1 MNEAPKPENEAGAAA
16 VMHDSADAEIAA
28 LAASEARF
36 RVLSESSPSG
46 VFHCNALGECTYT
59 NGRLQRMFGL
69 DSQDFNGEGWVKRI
83 HPEDISRVY
92 QGWRECTAYGTE
104 FNAEFRVQLPGGT
117 VRFFRARA
125 RPVTDVKERTLGFV
139 GSVEDVTDERLT
151 LDRLK
156 TSQDRLRTL
165 YEATPAM
172 MHSIDVQGRLTTV
185 SDLWL
190 AKLGYSREEVTGRK
204 STDFLTPES
213 GARAQNS
220 VLPDFFKRGYMEDVE
235 YQMVTRTGEV
245 LDVLMSAILERD
257 EVGHPLRSLAVTQDV
272 TARRR
277 AERALFEERQR
288 LAYLVEGTRA
298 GTWEWNVQT
307 GETRFNEQWAQIVGY
322 RLDELDDVSMQ
333 AWYDRAHPVDLERS
347 EEILK
352 RHYARELPTY
362 ECEVRLRH
370 RGGHWV
376 WVLSRGRVQT
386 WTDDGKPEWMFGVDI
401 EITALKDQEEALRK
415 SQTFL
420 NRAGEVAGVGGWELD
435 LASGALVWS
444 DETYR
449 IYGVKIGQPPLKD
462 VWQFLSPDG
471 QHAVRHALRAAIR
484 DGKSWDLEH
493 SVIRAGGEIVWVR
506 SLGAVE
512 CEDGHPARLVGT
524 LQDIT
529 EARRLRAEL
538 AEQHELLRVTLQ
550 SIADAV
556 ITTDSAGRVV
566 WLNPVAERMTGWS
579 NPEAHDQPLAS
590 VFHLVDEATRQPVA
604 CGLPTQ
610 WPEEKP
616 VKLAERALL
625 LSRNGEEF
633 GIDDT
638 ASPMRNGEGRVLGAV
653 LVFRDVS
660 EQRRRS
666 GEMNYRATHDA
677 LTGLVNRAEFETR
690 LRRVLQDA
698 CDNHSE
704 HALLCID
711 LDQFKSVNDACGHA
725 VGDELLK
732 QVGRLFTES
741 IRHRDTPARLGG
753 DEFAVILEH
762 CSLEQAQRLAQEIC
776 DRTSHLRFNHDGRN
790 FSIGASIGLV
800 PVHASWASAQ
810 EILKAAD
817 ASCFAAKEAG
827 RGRVHTWFDT
837 DTAVIARQDGVLWS
851 SRIEKA
857 LADNRFVLQ
866 AQHICPLGAE
876 VAAGM
881 AELLVRMVDEEGA
894 LLLPGA
900 FFPAAERFNLVSR
913 IDRWVLRETLE
924 RIHAGSG
931 LDSFP
936 VLSLNLS
943 GESIGDRAFHR
954 YALDLLAQ
962 AGPRACQRICL
973 EIAESTALGNMA
985 DTSAFIRQAR
995 PLGVKV
1001 ALDRFGVGA
1010 SSFHYLAE
1018 LSVDYLKIDG
1028 QFIRGMIDDELHE
1041 AAVRSFVDVARIVGL
1056 KTIALHVDNP
1066 QVLTRL
1072 RDLGVDYAQGFLIH
1086 RPVLVWR

>member
-1 MNEAPKPENEAGAAA
+1 MNETAEGA
-16 VMHDSADAEIAA
+16 EE

-36 RVLSESSPSG
+36 RELSESSPSG

-59 NGRLQRMFGL
+59 NGRFQRMFGL
-69 DSQDFNGEGWVKRI
+69 GSQDFSGEGWVKRI

-104 FNAEFRVQLPGGT
+104 FNAEFRVQSSGGA
-117 VRFFRARA
+117 VRFLRARA
-125 RPVTDVKERTLGFV
+125 RPVTGVPGRTLGFV
-139 GSVEDVTDERLT
+139 GSVEDVTDERHI

-172 MHSIDVQGRLTTV
+172 LHSIDVQGHLTTV

-190 AKLGYSREEVTGRK
+190 AKLGYTRSEVIGRK

-213 GARAQNS
+213 REHAQNK
-220 VLPDFFKRGYMEDVE
+220 VLPDFFQRGCMEDVE
-235 YQMVTRTGEV
+235 YQMVTRTGGV

-257 EVGHPLRSLAVTQDV
+257 PLGRPLRSMAVTQDV

-277 AERALFEERQR
+277 AERALLEERQR
-288 LAYLVEGTRA
+288 LAYLVEGTHA

-307 GETRFNEQWAQIVGY
+307 NETRFNEQWALIVGY

-333 AWYDRAHPVDLERS
+333 AWYDRAHPADLERS

-352 RHYARELPTY
+352 RHYARELPAY

-370 RGGHWV
+370 RDGRWV

-386 WTDDGKPEWMFGVDI
+386 WTVDGKPEWMFGVDI
-401 EITALKDQEEALRK
+401 EITKLKDQEEELRK
-415 SQTFL
+415 S
-420 NRAGEVAGVGGWELD
+420 
-435 LASGALVWS
+435 
-444 DETYR
+444 
-449 IYGVKIGQPPLKD
+449 
-462 VWQFLSPDG
+462 
-471 QHAVRHALRAAIR
+471 
-484 DGKSWDLEH
+484 
-493 SVIRAGGEIVWVR
+493 
-506 SLGAVE
+506 
-512 CEDGHPARLVGT
+512 
-524 LQDIT
+524 
-529 EARRLRAEL
+529 
-538 AEQHELLRVTLQ
+538 HELLRVTLQ

-556 ITTDSAGRVV
+556 ITTDSEGRVV
-566 WLNPVAERMTGWS
+566 WLNPVAEQMTGWS
-579 NPEAHDQPLAS
+579 NPQAHGLS
-590 VFHLVDEATRQPVA
+590 LGRVFHLVDETTRQPVA
-604 CGLPTQ
+604 CDLPTQ

-625 LSRNGEEF
+625 LSRDGEEF
-633 GIDDT
+633 GVDDT

-698 CDNHSE
+698 GDNHGE
-704 HALLCID
+704 HALLYID
-711 LDQFKSVNDACGHA
+711 LDEFKPVNDVCGHA

-741 IRHRDTPARLGG
+741 IRHRDTLARLGG

-762 CSLEQAQRLAQEIC
+762 CSLEQAQRLAQQIC
-776 DRTSHLRFNHDGRN
+776 DRTGQLRLNHDGRN

-800 PVHASWASAQ
+800 PVRASWVVAG
-810 EILKAAD
+810 ELLKAAD
-817 ASCFAAKEAG
+817 ASCLAAKKAG
-827 RGRVHTWFDT
+827 RGRVHTWLDS
-837 DTAVIARQDGVLWS
+837 DAAVIARQGQMQWS
-851 SRIEKA
+851 SRIERA
-857 LADNRFVLQ
+857 LEDNRFVLH
-866 AQHICPLGAE
+866 AQRIGALGAE
-876 VAAGM
+876 VAGGL

-900 FFPAAERFNLVSR
+900 FLPAAERFNLASR
-913 IDRWVLRETLE
+913 IDRWVLRDTVE
-924 RIHAGSG
+924 RIQAGSG

-936 VLSLNLS
+936 SLSINLS
-943 GESIGDRAFHR
+943 GQSIGDRAFQRH
-954 YALDLLAQ
+954 ALDLLAR
-962 AGPRACQRICL
+962 AGSGVCQRICF
-973 EIAESTALGNMA
+973 EIAEATALGNMA
-985 DTSAFIRQAR
+985 DTAVFVQQAR
-995 PLGVKV
+995 TLGVKV
-1001 ALDRFGVGA
+1001 ALDRFGTGA
-1010 SSFHYLAE
+1010 GSFHYLEE

-1028 QFIRGMIDDELHE
+1028 QLIRGLLDHQLHE
-1041 AAVRSFVDVARIVGL
+1041 AAVRSFVEVARIVGV
-1056 KTIALHVDNP
+1056 KTIALHVDDP

-1072 RDLGVDYAQGFLIH
+1072 RCLGVDYAQGFLVH
-1086 RPVLVWR
+1086 RPAPVDESMGCQVSNAF

>member
-1 MNEAPKPENEAGAAA
+1 MNEAPTPENEAGT
-16 VMHDSADAEIAA
+16 AA

-59 NGRLQRMFGL
+59 NGRCQRMFGL
-69 DSQDFNGEGWVKRI
+69 ESRDFRGEEWVKRI
-83 HPEDISRVY
+83 HPEDISRVH
-92 QGWRECTAYGTE
+92 QGWRECRAYGTE
-104 FNAEFRVQLPGGT
+104 FNAEFRVQLPGGAI
-117 VRFFRARA
+117 RFLHARA
-125 RPVTDVKERTLGFV
+125 RPVTDVMGRALGFV
-139 GSVEDVTDERLT
+139 GTVEDVTGERLT

-156 TSQDRLRTL
+156 TSQHRLRTL

-172 MHSIDVQGRLTTV
+172 MHSIDVQGRLTAV
-185 SDLWL
+185 SDLWV
-190 AKLGYSREEVTGRK
+190 AKLGYTREEVAGRK

-213 GARAQNS
+213 SARAQNS
-220 VLPDFFKRGYMEDVE
+220 VLPEFFKRGYMEDVE

-257 EVGHPLRSLAVTQDV
+257 EIGRPLRSLAVTQDV

-288 LAYLVEGTRA
+288 LAYLVEGTHA

-347 EEILK
+347 EEVLK
-352 RHYARELPTY
+352 RHYARELPAY

-386 WTDDGKPEWMFGVDI
+386 WTEEGKPEWMFGVDI
-401 EITALKDQEEALRK
+401 EITALKDQQEALRT
-415 SQTFL
+415 S
-420 NRAGEVAGVGGWELD
+420 
-435 LASGALVWS
+435 
-444 DETYR
+444 
-449 IYGVKIGQPPLKD
+449 
-462 VWQFLSPDG
+462 
-471 QHAVRHALRAAIR
+471 
-484 DGKSWDLEH
+484 
-493 SVIRAGGEIVWVR
+493 
-506 SLGAVE
+506 
-512 CEDGHPARLVGT
+512 
-524 LQDIT
+524 
-529 EARRLRAEL
+529 RAEL
-538 AEQHELLRVTLQ
+538 AKQHALLRVTLQ

-579 NPEAHDQPLAS
+579 NPEAHEQPLAS
-590 VFHLVDEATRQPVA
+590 VFHLVDEATRQPIA
-604 CGLPTQ
+604 CDLSTL

-653 LVFRDVS
+653 IVFRDVS

-776 DRTSHLRFNHDGRN
+776 DRTRHLRFNHDGQN

-800 PVHASWASAQ
+800 PVHANWASAQ

-837 DTAVIARQDGVLWS
+837 DTAVFARQEGVLWS
-851 SRIEKA
+851 SRIERA

-913 IDRWVLRETLE
+913 IDRWVLRDTLE

-962 AGPRACQRICL
+962 AGPGACQRICL
-973 EIAESTALGNMA
+973 EIAESTALGNMT
-985 DTSAFIRQAR
+985 DTAAFIRQAR

-1010 SSFHYLAE
+1010 SSFHYLSE

-1028 QFIRGMIDDELHE
+1028 QFIRGMLDHELHE

-1066 QVLTRL
+1066 MVLTRL
-1072 RDLGVDYAQGFLIH
+1072 RALGVDYAQGFLIH
-1086 RPVLVWR
+1086 RPSLR